1 MEEVPSYVWGP
12 SCPGTVLLLVLLS
25 PDELNGSG
33 SSTAT
38 CSVGVEGVPLLMW
51 DLPKE
56 EG

>member
-25 PDELNGSG
+25 PDELHGSG